1 MEFSKHLGKGLW
13 GIADKALPAVYGVAY
28 VLLVIRVLPEEE
40 FGSFVLV
47 QEIFLVL
54 SNLAAAFALHPLLK
68 FGSEASDDQ
77 RDLLGATLIFNL
89 IFLLLSSILVMALR
103 GSLALVLKAPAIEG
117 LMIAVPAMLAA
128 NFIRNYTL
136 ILLQTRFELRRVF
149 WIDAGHF
156 LGAPLLIYAFSRLGR
171 FNSAS
176 DLVEIN
182 VISLTFSS
190 ILGLWLGRHLLRAK
204 LLPQRAELRRVW
216 DYGKYSLG
224 NIVGYLFYSRADSF
238 FLSSFGGP
246 AAVALYNSIKVFVR
260 LFDTVPQVV
269 QMFVLPAISKLHS
282 LGDKARMT
290 VLVEKAITFTTVVMS
305 PVFFLL
311 LLFSPQM
318 IAIIYGG
325 RYGEAAPLL
334 QILSVG
340 ALLTPIIAV
349 ASNALMGL
357 GEVRLNFILNF
368 KTFLFLLVAYLILI
382 PWLGPL
388 GASLGFVAASLV
400 QGWLFTSHLVRLVP
414 ITPTGVW
421 SRLGD
426 IKAFVR
432 SRLAPRSERHR

>member
-28 VLLVIRVLPEEE
+28 VILVIRVLPEEE
-40 FGSFVLV
+40 FGSFVLI
-47 QEIFLVL
+47 QEIFLIL

-77 RDLLGATLIFNL
+77 RDLLGATILFNL
-89 IFLLLSSILVMALR
+89 IFLLASSILVMVLR
-103 GSLALVLKAPAIEG
+103 SPLALVLKAPAIEG
-117 LMIAVPAMLAA
+117 LMVAVPVMLAA

-136 ILLQTRFELRRVF
+136 ILLQTRFALQRVF

-156 LGAPLLIYAFSRLGR
+156 LGAPLLIYVFSRLGR
-171 FNSAS
+171 FNSAA
-176 DLVEIN
+176 DLVQIN

-190 ILGLWLGRHLLRAK
+190 LIGLWLGRHLLRAK
-204 LLPQRAELRRVW
+204 LLPRRAELARVW

-269 QMFVLPAISKLHS
+269 QMFVLPAISKLQS
-282 LGDKARMT
+282 LNDRSRMIA
-290 VLVEKAITFTTVVMS
+290 LVEKAITFTTIAMT
-305 PVFFLL
+305 PVFLLL

-325 RYGEAAPLL
+325 RYADAAPLL

-357 GEVRLNFILNF
+357 GEVRLNFILNL
-368 KTFLFLLVAYLILI
+368 KTFLFLLLAYLILI
-382 PWLGPL
+382 PWLGAL
-388 GASLGFVAASLV
+388 GASLGFIAATFV
-400 QGWLFTSHLVRLVP
+400 QGWLFTSHLVRHVP
-414 ITPTGVW
+414 VTPAGLWGRIGDIRTFVS
-421 SRLGD
+421 SRL
-426 IKAFVR
+426 R
-432 SRLAPRSERHR
+432 RH